1 MGYCSITTIRLK
13 GGVELCEERLGTA
26 FVPLLAGIRQLMRKF
41 PAPTAFLT
49 VCAIAVLSWSSSA
62 PGIAQAQTANSCVTG
77 GAVEDA
83 TNTGL
88 ISDCETLL
96 DAWDTLAAS
105 SAGNWSANNPITVWQ
120 SVTVEGTPKRVT
132 ELAIPGFRLTGAIPS
147 ELGDLANLQLLD
159 LRDNQLTGAIPSEL
173 GYLAN
178 LQELNLSGNQLTG
191 AIPSELG
198 DLANLQELRLSRN
211 QLSGAIPSELG
222 DLANLE
228 ALYLRANQLTGAI
241 PSELGD
247 LANLQELNLSGNQL
261 AGAVPSELGD
271 LVNLRVL
278 FLAGNQLIGEIPSE
292 LGGLA
297 NLQELNLNGNQ
308 LTGAI
313 PSELGDLANLQ
324 ELNLNGN
331 QLTGAI
337 PSELGDL
344 ADLQEL
350 ILSRNQLAGAIP
362 SELGDLANLQK
373 LNFVHNHLSGR
384 VPPELGSLSNLQVLV
399 LRSNH
404 LSGRVPPELANLSNL
419 VELVLSKNSLWCI
432 PEVVRQLL
440 PDLIQTDIHLLPVCT
455 EEDFV
460 ALTVDEAAQIYND
473 NVFVLPVAEYL
484 DIDELPM
491 QEYAARF
498 FQYFDDEFDFL
509 IFVSNVYGPTPGGTY
524 RSVMND
530 VEGIGAPIFNN
541 GYGSVGSLQGV
552 IHLSKNTA
560 FSEGPVLHELM
571 HRWANRIVPTSPGVP
586 YSHWGFS
593 SAKGQLGGFDIA
605 DLVEHGD
612 DRYSVSFF
620 PPAGWRAH
628 SLPYSPI
635 ELYLAGL
642 IPPEEVPD
650 LWVAADGKWLYSK
663 TAAGC
668 VRADNGDCIFTATNI
683 RTYTIEDIISEHGR
697 RVPDASQAQRDFRA
711 AAILLIDK
719 DHPANNR
726 HLDQMS
732 GHITSFSKPGA
743 DEFDGTYNFWEATD
757 GRATLT
763 MDGLSQFRK
772 PVTSPGSPTE
782 LIVTRNS
789 PTQIDLWWSEPS
801 SYGGSAITAY
811 DLRHVETSAD
821 ETVDSNWTVV
831 QDVWTAGSGALRYTV
846 AGFSDG
852 SQYDFQ
858 VRAVNAAG
866 DGPWSDTATGPPS
879 TQRVCVTGGAVANA
893 ASNPWLVSDCEALL
907 AARDTLT
914 GSATLNWSADTP
926 IAEWHGVTVEG
937 TPGRVTRLS
946 LGSQGLAGAIP
957 SKLGD
962 LTNLRWLDLEWNQ
975 LSGEIP
981 SELGDLVNL
990 ESLFLR
996 ANQLSGA
1003 IPSKLGDLVNLR
1015 LLFLEG
1021 NQLSGAIPP
1030 ELGDLALEHLYLRYN
1045 QLTGCVPAE
1054 LRDVAYNDL
1063 DELGLPF
1070 CDAANSSPEFPA
1082 TETGKRN
1089 VAENTAPG
1097 KNVGAPVEATD
1108 AGDGTLIYTLGGADA
1123 ALFAIDSGT
1132 GQMTVG
1138 AGATLDYETKTS
1150 HTVVVTATDPSDA
1163 SAIITVTIT
1172 VTDVDL
1178 GPLGSR
1184 YDADNDE
1191 VIDGEEVLTAIVDYF
1206 DDVITRDDVLELIS
1220 LYFS

>member
-1 MGYCSITTIRLK
+1 MVRLS
-13 GGVELCEERLGTA
+13 
-26 FVPLLAGIRQLMRKF
+26 
-41 PAPTAFLT
+41 
-49 VCAIAVLSWSSSA
+49 VL
-62 PGIAQAQTANSCVTG
+62 PV
-77 GAVEDA
+77 
-83 TNTGL
+83 
-88 ISDCETLL
+88 
-96 DAWDTLAAS
+96 
-105 SAGNWSANNPITVWQ
+105 
-120 SVTVEGTPKRVT
+120 
-132 ELAIPGFRLTGAIPS
+132 
-147 ELGDLANLQLLD
+147 
-159 LRDNQLTGAIPSEL
+159 
-173 GYLAN
+173 
-178 LQELNLSGNQLTG
+178 
-191 AIPSELG
+191 
-198 DLANLQELRLSRN
+198 LQELRLS
-211 QLSGAIPSELG
+211 
-222 DLANLE
+222 
-228 ALYLRANQLTGAI
+228 
-241 PSELGD
+241 
-247 LANLQELNLSGNQL
+247 GNQL
-261 AGAVPSELGD
+261 A
-271 LVNLRVL
+271 
-278 FLAGNQLIGEIPSE
+278 GEIPSE

-313 PSELGDLANLQ
+313 PSELGGLANLQ
-324 ELNLNGN
+324 ELNLNGNQLTGAIPSELGGLANLQELILNGN

-362 SELGDLANLQK
+362 SELGDLADLQVLNLIY
-373 LNFVHNHLSGR
+373 NHLSGR

-399 LRSNH
+399 LSR
-404 LSGRVPPELANLSNL
+404 
-419 VELVLSKNSLWCI
+419 NSLWCI
-432 PEVVRQLL
+432 PEVVPQLL
-440 PDLIQTDIHLLPVCT
+440 PDLIETDIHLLPVCT

-473 NVFVLPVAEYL
+473 NVFVWPVAEDL
-484 DIDELPM
+484 VIDALPM
-491 QEYAARF
+491 LEYAARF
-498 FQYFDDEFDFL
+498 LEYFDDEFDFL
-509 IFVSNVYGPTPGGTY
+509 IFVSNLYGRTSGGTY
-524 RSVMND
+524 SSVMND
-530 VEGIGAPIFNN
+530 VEGIGAPIFNY
-541 GYGSVGSLQGV
+541 GYGLTGSVQGV

-560 FSEGPVLHELM
+560 FSAGPVLHELM

-586 YSHWGFS
+586 HSHWGFS

-668 VRADNGDCIFTATNI
+668 VRADNGDCIFTATNV

-757 GRATLT
+757 GRATFT

-772 PVTSPGSPTE
+772 PMTAPGSPKG
-782 LIVTRNS
+782 LIVTMNS
-789 PTQIDLWWSEPS
+789 PTQIDLWWIEPS
-801 SYGGSAITAY
+801 SYGGSTITAY

-907 AARDTLT
+907 AARDALA
-914 GSATLNWSADTP
+914 GSTTLNWSADTP
-926 IAEWHGVTVEG
+926 ITEWHGVTVEG
-937 TPGRVTRLS
+937 TPERVTNLS
-946 LGSQGLAGAIP
+946 LASQGLTGA
-957 SKLGD
+957 
-962 LTNLRWLDLEWNQ
+962 
-975 LSGEIP
+975 IP

-990 ESLFLR
+990 QVLNLR
-996 ANQLSGA
+996 DNQLAGA
-1003 IPSKLGDLVNLR
+1003 VPS
-1015 LLFLEG
+1015 
-1021 NQLSGAIPP
+1021 
-1030 ELGDLALEHLYLRYN
+1030 ELGDLANLESLYLRGNQLTGAIPASLGRLANLEQLRIHDN
-1045 QLTGCVPAE
+1045 QLTGCIPLE

-1063 DELGLPF
+1063 DRLGLPF
-1070 CDAANSSPEFPA
+1070 CDATNSSPEFPA
-1082 TETGKRN
+1082 AETGKRS
-1089 VAENTAPG
+1089 VTENTAPG

-1108 AGDGTLIYTLGGADA
+1108 ADDGTLIYTLGGADEA
-1123 ALFAIDSGT
+1123 SFAIDSGT

-1150 HTVVVTATDPSDA
+1150 YTVVVTATDPSDA
-1163 SAIITVTIT
+1163 SAVITVTIM